1 MGLILQ
7 KFNYA
12 SKDALKI
19 IDEGLC
25 MSLKIT
31 ESPLKTAEVSS
42 PG

>member
-7 KFNYA
+7 NFNYV
-12 SKDALKI
+12 SKDTLKI

-25 MSLKIT
+25 RSSKIT

-42 PG
+42 WG